1 MAIPPH
7 PTDETIPSAGRSAA
21 VVSAITIASRVMG
34 LVRTLVVTSVLGITF
49 LGNTYSS
56 ANALP
61 NLLFEIVVGG
71 AVAAAL
77 LPAIAGAAA
86 AGKRDEVEVTASAV
100 LNWALLIMTPV
111 VLIGILLR
119 EPLMRALTSGVQDP
133 GIRGLEVAL
142 GSLLLIMFLPQLWL
156 YVIGVVLTAVLHAF
170 HRFAVPALAPLLS
183 SVVVTGAYLLYAFV
197 EGPSSDRLEAISP
210 AGKLILGIGTT
221 MGVVVLS
228 LSLVPP
234 VRRLKV
240 RWRRV
245 LEVPEGARRKLKAL
259 IGPAIATVGIQQLFL
274 GGVLVLA
281 NRVEG
286 GVVAYQ
292 LAFTTLL
299 VFWAVFPLPMATTL
313 FPGLAAASTDRA
325 KFGRRSSEAGTRV
338 TLIVVGAA
346 ALMFALAEPLA
357 ALVLDLGAGG
367 DGPDARQMVAL
378 TVAAFAPGLIAYGLY
393 ALYTRA
399 AYAAGDGRS
408 PALAALIGFGLGL
421 VLNISAA
428 NLFEGPSLIAG
439 LAGGFTIG
447 ISAGAGLLI
456 ALFRRRCGPEAVAGL
471 SLSLARSL
479 ASGLAAAGAGL
490 VVARAVGG
498 GSLVIDLMRAAA
510 VSASVLVV
518 YLLAQVVLGD
528 RQISGVARSLRRGA
542 VEPAAD

>member
-1 MAIPPH
+1 MSIPPD
-7 PTDETIPSAGRSAA
+7 PTDETIPSAGRSAS
-21 VVSAITIASRVMG
+21 VVSAITVASRVMG

-49 LGNTYSS
+49 LGNTYTS

-86 AGKRDEVEVTASAV
+86 AGKRDEVEVISSAV
-100 LNWALLIMTPV
+100 LNRALLIMTPV
-111 VLIGILLR
+111 VLAGILLR
-119 EPLMRALTSGVQDP
+119 EPLMRALTSAVEDP
-133 GIRGLEVAL
+133 GIRALEVEL

-156 YVIGVVLTAVLHAF
+156 YVIGVVLTAVLHAY
-170 HRFAVPALAPLLS
+170 HRFATPALAPLLS
-183 SVVVTGAYLLYAFV
+183 SVVVTGAYLLYGFV
-197 EGPSSDRLEAISP
+197 EGPSSDRLEAVSQT
-210 AGKLILGIGTT
+210 GKLILGIGTT
-221 MGVVVLS
+221 LGVATLS

-245 LEVPEGARRKLKAL
+245 LEVPDQARRKLRAL
-259 IGPAIATVGIQQLFL
+259 IGPAVVTVGIQQLFL
-274 GGVLVLA
+274 AGVLVIA

-299 VFWAVFPLPMATTL
+299 VFWAVFPLPLATTL
-313 FPGLAAASTDRA
+313 FPGLAAASADPA
-325 KFGRRSSEAGTRV
+325 EFGKRSAEAGTRV

-346 ALMFALAEPLA
+346 ALMFALSDPLA
-357 ALVLDLGAGG
+357 SLVLDLGAGG
-367 DGPDARQMVAL
+367 EGPDARLIVAL
-378 TVAAFAPGLIAYGLY
+378 TVGAFAPGLIAYGLY

-421 VLNISAA
+421 GLNLAA
-428 NLFEGPSLIAG
+428 ATVFDGPRLIAAQ
-439 LAGGFTIG
+439 AGGFSIG
-447 ISAGAGLLI
+447 ISAGAALLI
-456 ALFRRRCGPEAVAGL
+456 AMFRRRCGSESVAGL
-471 SLSLARSL
+471 LVSLARSL
-479 ASGLAAAGAGL
+479 ASGLAAGGAGV

-498 GSLVIDLMRAAA
+498 GSLVNDLIRAAVTA
-510 VSASVLVV
+510 ASVLVV
-518 YLLAQVVLGD
+518 YLLAQLVLGD
-528 RQISGVARSLRRGA
+528 R
-542 VEPAAD
+542 